1 MAKMD
6 IALEL
11 GTSFTSIYVSGN
23 GIVLHEPSVIAYY
36 DGGSKRSMR
45 AVGDAAYRMIGKT
58 PDRIK
63 TVCPII
69 DGVIK
74 DQDAATTMLGEFIK
88 KVLPASYL
96 VKPRIRAVLGVPTG
110 LSVQERKMYEEV
122 LMGSG
127 VDEVTMVNSIM
138 LAAIGCELPVSSDYG
153 GFIVSIGG
161 GVTEI
166 AALSLSGIVT
176 GCSINIGGDM
186 IDRTL
191 LDSIRGLYNRLKT
204 DIATVRAAKEKI
216 ASLIRND
223 RATVTISGIDQDTKK
238 IRTEEISSDKV
249 YGAVSVYYNNII
261 DAVDSVINSS
271 SPTLAAEIRKN
282 GIHVVGGSA
291 NIPGLAELMS
301 ERLGV
306 NVKVPRDPQ
315 YAAVLGAGML
325 LSDPYLLNDILM
337 HA

>member
-36 DGGSKRSMR
+36 DGGSRRSMR
-45 AVGDAAYRMIGKT
+45 AVGEAAYRMIGKAPEKT
-58 PDRIK
+58 K
-63 TVCPII
+63 TVCPIM

-74 DQDAATTMLGEFIK
+74 DQDAATTMLAEFVKRI
-88 KVLPASYL
+88 LPESY
-96 VKPRIRAVLGVPTG
+96 VIRPKIRAVLGVPTG
-110 LSVQERKMYEEV
+110 LTVDERKMYEEV
-122 LMGSG
+122 LRGAG
-127 VDEVTMVNSIM
+127 IDEVSMVNSIM
-138 LAAIGCELPVSSDYG
+138 LAAIGCELPLQSEYG

-166 AALSLSGIVT
+166 AALSLCGIIT

-191 LDSIRGLYNRLKT
+191 IDSISGIYRLKT
-204 DIATVRAAKEKI
+204 DRATVRGVKEKI

-223 RATVTISGIDQDTKK
+223 RATVVISGIDQETKT
-238 IRTEEISSDKV
+238 IRAEEVSADKLYDV
-249 YGAVSVYYNNII
+249 VSVYYNNII
-261 DAVDSVINSS
+261 DAVESVINSC
-271 SPTLAAEIRKN
+271 SPAVAGEIRKS
-282 GIHVVGGSA
+282 GIYVVGGGA
-291 NIPGLAELMS
+291 NITGLAELMTKK
-301 ERLGV
+301 LGV
-306 NVKVPRDPQ
+306 KIKIPRDPH
-315 YAAVLGAGML
+315 YATVTGAGML
-325 LSDPYLLNDILM
+325 LSDPYLLEDILH

>member
-1 MAKMD
+1 MSKMD

-36 DGGSKRSMR
+36 DGGTKRSMR
-45 AVGDAAYRMIGKT
+45 AVGDAAYRMIGKAPEKT
-58 PDRIK
+58 K
-63 TVCPII
+63 TVCPIM

-74 DQDAATTMLGEFIK
+74 DQDAATTMLGEFVK
-88 KVLPASYL
+88 KILPASYII
-96 VKPRIRAVLGVPTG
+96 KPKIRAVLGVPTG
-110 LSVQERKMYEEV
+110 LTVDERRMYEEV
-122 LMGSG
+122 LMGANI
-127 VDEVTMVNSIM
+127 DEVSMVNSIM

-166 AALSLSGIVT
+166 AALSLCGIVT

-186 IDRTL
+186 IDRTI
-191 LDSIRGLYNRLKT
+191 LDSIRGIYRLKT
-204 DIATVRAAKEKI
+204 DRATVRGVKEKI

-223 RATVTISGIDQDTKK
+223 CAAVTISGIDQETKN
-238 IRTEEISSDKV
+238 IRTQTISAEKL
-249 YGAVSVYYNNII
+249 YGAVSVYYDNII
-261 DAVDSVINSS
+261 DAVESVINSCT
-271 SPTLAAEIRKN
+271 PAIAGEIRKN
-282 GIHVVGGSA
+282 GIYVVGGGA
-291 NIPGLAELMS
+291 NIPGLAELMR

-306 NVKVPRDPQ
+306 NVKIPRDPQ
-315 YAAVLGAGML
+315 YATVTGAGML
-325 LSDPYLLNDILM
+325 LSDPYLLDDILH

>member
-36 DGGSKRSMR
+36 DGGTRRSMR
-45 AVGDAAYRMIGKT
+45 AVGEAAYRMIGKA
-58 PDRIK
+58 PDKTK
-63 TVCPII
+63 TVCPIM

-74 DQDAATTMLGEFIK
+74 DQDAATTMLAEFVKRI
-88 KVLPASYL
+88 LPDSYI
-96 VKPRIRAVLGVPTG
+96 VKPKIRAVLGVPTG
-110 LSVQERKMYEEV
+110 LTVDERKMYEEV
-122 LMGSG
+122 LRGAG
-127 VDEVTMVNSIM
+127 IDEVTMVNSIM
-138 LAAIGCELPVSSDYG
+138 LAAIGCELPLQSEYG

-166 AALSLSGIVT
+166 AALSLCGIIT

-191 LDSIRGLYNRLKT
+191 IDSISGIYRLKT
-204 DIATVRAAKEKI
+204 DRATARSVKEKI

-223 RATVTISGIDQDTKK
+223 RATVVISGIDQETKT
-238 IRTEEISSDKV
+238 IRAEEVSADKLYDV
-249 YGAVSVYYNNII
+249 VSVYYNNII
-261 DAVDSVINSS
+261 DAVESVINSC
-271 SPTLAAEIRKN
+271 SPAVAGEIRKN
-282 GIHVVGGSA
+282 GIYVVGGGA
-291 NIPGLAELMS
+291 NITGLAELMTKK
-301 ERLGV
+301 LGV
-306 NVKVPRDPQ
+306 NIKIPRDPH
-315 YAAVLGAGML
+315 YATVTGAGML
-325 LSDPYLLNDILM
+325 LSDPYLLEDILH